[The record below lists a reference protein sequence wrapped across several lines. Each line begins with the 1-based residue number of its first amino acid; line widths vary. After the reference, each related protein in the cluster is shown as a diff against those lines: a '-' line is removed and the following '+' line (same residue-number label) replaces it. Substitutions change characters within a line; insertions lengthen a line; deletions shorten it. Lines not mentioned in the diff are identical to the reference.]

1 MPDVRAYFSK
11 TGRLK
16 YISHLDL
23 QRAIARLLVRSGLPI
38 VYTEGFNPHPRLN
51 IALPLSVYQ
60 EGENEAFDFR
70 IARELPPEEII
81 SALNAKMFPG
91 SSISAV
97 EYLNGKNAPKSAV
110 YRLEMETDMEPDGFK
125 RALAGE
131 MKVLKR
137 SKSGEKEVD
146 IAPMIK
152 LISAEKSEGVLTVR
166 AELPAAGGENLNPS
180 YIPAYF
186 GERVKT
192 KRIVREKIIFC
203 K

>member
-23 QRAIARLLVRSGLPI
+23 QRALARLLVRSGLPI

-70 IARELPPEEII
+70 ISRELPPEEIVG
-81 SALNAKMFPG
+81 ALNAKMFPG
-91 SSISAV
+91 SRVSAA

-110 YRLEMETDMEPDGFK
+110 WRIEMETGMSAEEFEAELK
-125 RALAGE
+125 GE
-131 MKVLKR
+131 MKTIKK
-137 SKSGEKEVD
+137 SKSGEREVD

-152 LISAEKSEGVLTVR
+152 LISAEKAGNTLTVR
-166 AELPAAGGENLNPS
+166 AELPASGGEYLNPA

-186 GERVKT
+186 GEKVKKT
-192 KRIVREKIIFC
+192 RIVREKIIFS

>member
-23 QRAIARLLVRSGLPI
+23 QRALARLLVRSGLPI

-70 IARELPPEEII
+70 ISRELPPEEIV

-91 SSISAV
+91 SRVSAV

-110 YRLEMETDMEPDGFK
+110 WRIEMETGMSAEEFEA
-125 RALAGE
+125 ALKGE
-131 MKVLKR
+131 MKTIKK
-137 SKSGEKEVD
+137 SKSGEREVD

-152 LISAEKSEGVLTVR
+152 LISAEKAGNTLTVR
-166 AELPAAGGENLNPS
+166 AELPASGGEYLNPA
-180 YIPAYF
+180 YIPACF
-186 GERVKT
+186 GEKVKKT
-192 KRIVREKIIFC
+192 RIVREKIIFS

>member
-1 MPDVRAYFSK
+1 MPDVRVVFTK
-11 TGRLK
+11 TGTLR

-60 EGENEAFDFR
+60 EGEREVFDFR
-70 IARELPPEEII
+70 ISEELPI
-81 SALNAKMFPG
+81 SSVTESLNKAVFPG
-91 SSISAV
+91 SRIVEAAYITGKSA
-97 EYLNGKNAPKSAV
+97 PRSAV
-110 YRLEMETDMEPDGFK
+110 YRIVMETDIGEKEFSAALDGGMVV
-125 RALAGE
+125 A
-131 MKVLKR
+131 KR

-152 LISAEKSEGVLTVR
+152 LLSAHREGGSLTVK
-166 AELPAAGGENLNPS
+166 AELPASGNDYLNPS

-186 GERVKT
+186 GDRIKSV
-192 KRIVREKIIFC
+192 RIVRENINFY
-203 K
+203 